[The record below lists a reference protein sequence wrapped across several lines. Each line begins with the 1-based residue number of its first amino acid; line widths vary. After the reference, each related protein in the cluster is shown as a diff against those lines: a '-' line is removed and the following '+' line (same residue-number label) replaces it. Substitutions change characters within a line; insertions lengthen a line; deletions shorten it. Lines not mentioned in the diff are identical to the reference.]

1 MARQL
6 FAIYYILYFNIFV
19 TTISLFLCRRLFSP
33 QILQFLHPNSCS
45 ALHHTWTWAFGVVFS
60 SASFRHMRRR
70 LLFQLS
76 QQVSTSDRSVL
87 LLKLCSQLLHYL
99 IIERFCRSIFRLC
112 LSTLQSSEEEHSTR
126 GSTRLPHS
134 AYSSA
139 KRRRHPQRL
148 LFRETIHISKSCDY
162 RLRTV
167 EATIEKCYRL
177 LYSFFVI
184 HDKI

>member
-33 QILQFLHPNSCS
+33 QLLQFLNPNSCG
-45 ALHHTWTWAFGVVFS
+45 ALHHTWTWTFGIVFS

-76 QQVSTSDRSVL
+76 QQISTSDRSVL
-87 LLKLCSQLLHYL
+87 LLKLCSQLLHHL

-112 LSTLQSSEEEHSTR
+112 LSTLQSSEEEHSAR
-126 GSTRLPHS
+126 GPTRLPHS
-134 AYSSA
+134 AYSST
-139 KRRRHPQRL
+139 KRCRHPQRL
-148 LFRETIHISKSCDY
+148 LFRETIHVGKRRHH
-162 RLRTV
+162 RL
-167 EATIEKCYRL
+167 
-177 LYSFFVI
+177 
-184 HDKI
+184 